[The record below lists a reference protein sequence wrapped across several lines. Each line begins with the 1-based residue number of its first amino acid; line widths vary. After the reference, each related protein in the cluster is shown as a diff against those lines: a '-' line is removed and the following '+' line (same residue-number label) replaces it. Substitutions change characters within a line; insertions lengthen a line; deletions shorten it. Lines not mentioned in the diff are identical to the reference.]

1 MQASPANS
9 IRLGTPQERD
19 LSRTMAGRMNHIE
32 AAGDG
37 QHLTRDQR
45 LINQNRLNPLLEV
58 EKELAHHMTK

>member
-1 MQASPANS
+1 
-9 IRLGTPQERD
+9 
-19 LSRTMAGRMNHIE
+19 MNHIE